1 MAIKVNLAGLDM
13 HGLIE
18 QVLPF
23 RSFKHVESFCEK
35 LVDQGVRSPEDLLKV
50 SKEALETKLSTHG
63 AFNFIEMADAVS
75 LRDAIDPNKKN
86 GSSSSRGKRR
96 SRTPRR
102 RNKSRESPHR
112 RSSRNNS
119 KRGGRHNHGGP
130 RSRHGN
136 KQQAKPEL
144 WLACERNDAEAA
156 EQMLLQGK
164 NIEEKF
170 QGCTPLMKAAEEDS
184 VDCLRLL
191 IEKKANLEAT
201 NRRGR
206 TALSFAAAPSANNS
220 DGNDRPTALEAL
232 RILLEHGAV
241 VSHTDDTG
249 KTAKERAKAAERD
262 DAIAIL
268 EEFGA

>member
-1 MAIKVNLAGLDM
+1 MLTL
-13 HGLIE
+13 
-18 QVLPF
+18 
-23 RSFKHVESFCEK
+23 
-35 LVDQGVRSPEDLLKV
+35 
-50 SKEALETKLSTHG
+50 
-63 AFNFIEMADAVS
+63 
-75 LRDAIDPNKKN
+75 
-86 GSSSSRGKRR
+86 
-96 SRTPRR
+96 RR
-102 RNKSRESPHR
+102 RMKSGDRPHR
-112 RSSRNNS
+112 GSARNNS
-119 KRGGRHNHGGP
+119 RQGGRHKHGGP
-130 RSRHGN
+130 RNRDGN

-156 EQMLLQGK
+156 EQMLKQGK
-164 NIEEKF
+164 DIEETF
-170 QGCTPLMKAAEEDS
+170 QGWTPLMKAAEEDS

-191 IEKKANLEAT
+191 IQRKANIEAT
-201 NRRGR
+201 NRKGR